1 MRRSSERESPFMPIR
16 SLDVTAA
23 EAAALRELS
32 NRFPPSP
39 LARKAAINAVRSRCA
54 RGLGSRTRGH
64 WFLHAFHVATILGA
78 MILDGCTRRRTVEL
92 NVVGGNLHP
101 RGGCPKS
108 GHKIQ
113 RRLGTSIFCLAT

>member
-1 MRRSSERESPFMPIR
+1 LCSPRPPPFPYTTLFRSSSARSAKMRWPFCAEVPIEST
-16 SLDVTAA
+16 L
-23 EAAALRELS
+23 
-32 NRFPPSP
+32 
-39 LARKAAINAVRSRCA
+39 
-54 RGLGSRTRGH
+54 GLGSRTRGH

>member
-1 MRRSSERESPFMPIR
+1 MLASSARSAKMRWPFCAEVPIEST
-16 SLDVTAA
+16 L
-23 EAAALRELS
+23 
-32 NRFPPSP
+32 
-39 LARKAAINAVRSRCA
+39 
-54 RGLGSRTRGH
+54 GLWSRTRGH